1 MRRMVQGRDLFLELV
16 AGFADEVEPLV
27 RGEVDDV
34 VFTLWAE
41 KILVGSFR
49 RRKRALPRN

>member
-1 MRRMVQGRDLFLELV
+1 MVQGRDLFLELV

-34 VFTLWAE
+34 AFTLWAE

-49 RRKRALPRN
+49 RRNRGLPRN